1 MLIQGLDNIS
11 KEMGE
16 ISERIHVLNKEYRT
30 VYDRAVMEDIRREKT
45 ALVRKKLEVIEAIYE
60 NLDELRLLKKHFP
73 QLYSVLLED
82 RYIGKLLKR
91 KAWLL
96 DFQRLDEKA
105 AKKRMDEVKA
115 KRGQIRDADM
125 FLKKW
130 VGVIDSK
137 SLTSTWPEL
146 SIVLAGIDRIDK
158 DELQRMLTDHDRR
171 LRREEW
177 LVSLNKPFVLELVK
191 GRLKRLYGFSLK
203 RGDAERIMHSSAGL
217 GTVTEYSA
225 KQSYEKALAEE
236 KRYERKCRHM
246 VVVNGEFMDEFLSPK
261 VVWREKPVRDFIANN
276 RSYLKAKRIN
286 EMEWLGRMRKEVSS

>member
-1 MLIQGLDNIS
+1 MLIQDLDNLS
-11 KEMGE
+11 KDMKE
-16 ISERIHVLNKEYRT
+16 ISERIHKLNKEYRT

-45 ALVRKKLEVIEAIYE
+45 ALVKKKLEVIEAIYE
-60 NLDELRLLKKHFP
+60 NLEELRLLKRHFP

-82 RYIGKLLKR
+82 PYIGKLLKR
-91 KAWLL
+91 KGWLL

-115 KRGQIRDADM
+115 KRGQIRDANV

-130 VGVIDSK
+130 VGAIDSK

-146 SIVLAGIDRIDK
+146 SIVLAGIDKIDK
-158 DELQRMLTDHDRR
+158 DELQRMLSDHDRR

-191 GRLKRLYGFSLK
+191 ARLKRLYGLSQK
-203 RGDAERIMHSSAGL
+203 REDAERIMHSSAGL
-217 GTVTEYSA
+217 GTVTEYST

-246 VVVNGEFMDEFLSPK
+246 VVVNQEFMDEFLSPK

-276 RSYLKAKRIN
+276 KTFLKAKRIN
-286 EMEWLGRMRKEVSS
+286 ELEWLGRMRKEVSS